1 MKIAFYA
8 PLKSP
13 DHPVPSGDRQIARS
27 LLRALNHAGHDTLIA
42 SHLRSFDAHGDAQR
56 QARLRRI
63 GARIAARLVRRW
75 REAPPPD
82 VWLTYHVYHKAPD
95 VIGPLVSRALCIPY
109 VAVEASI
116 TLRERDGPWS
126 SGHALAVDA
135 IRGAD
140 TIICVNPRDLPEV
153 RRARAS
159 SAPVDVLAPFVD
171 AAAFTAG
178 LDTVRSSARDDC
190 SVRLIAVAMMRDGAK
205 LASYRAL
212 AAALAQLPDV
222 RWSLRI
228 VGDGPAR
235 RDVEDA
241 FGPVR
246 DRVSFVG
253 ERAGPAIAALLRDSD
268 VLVWPA
274 IGEAIGLVFVEA
286 QACGLPVIGGDSPGV
301 AAVVDAGRTGV
312 LVPREDPPAFA
323 AAIRR
328 LANDPSLRQ
337 RMGAAAAAHVR
348 ARHDVPV
355 AAAALDAILRRV
367 VQARHPLE
375 ATRTS

>member
-27 LLRALNHAGHDTLIA
+27 LLRALDRAGHDTVIT
-42 SHLRSFDAHGDAQR
+42 SHLRSFDAQGDAQR
-56 QARLRRI
+56 QARLRQI

-75 REAPPPD
+75 REALPPD
-82 VWLTYHVYHKAPD
+82 LWLSYHVYHKAPD
-95 VIGPLVSRALCIPY
+95 VIGPLVSRALRIPY

-116 TLRERDGPWS
+116 TPKQRDGRWS
-126 SGHALAVDA
+126 SGHALTVDA
-135 IRGAD
+135 VRGAD

-153 RRARAS
+153 RRARY
-159 SAPVDVLAPFVD
+159 SAAPLDVLAPFIDV
-171 AAAFTAG
+171 AEFTAG
-178 LDTVRSSARDDC
+178 LDTVRSNARDDRG
-190 SVRLIAVAMMRDGAK
+190 VRLIAVAMMRGGAK

-212 AAALAQLPDV
+212 AAALAHLPDV
-222 RWSLRI
+222 RWSLRL

-286 QACGLPVIGGDSPGV
+286 QACGVPVIGGDSPGV

-328 LANDPSLRQ
+328 LANDQSLRQ

>member
-1 MKIAFYA
+1 
-8 PLKSP
+8 
-13 DHPVPSGDRQIARS
+13 
-27 LLRALNHAGHDTLIA
+27 
-42 SHLRSFDAHGDAQR
+42 
-56 QARLRRI
+56 
-63 GARIAARLVRRW
+63 
-75 REAPPPD
+75 
-82 VWLTYHVYHKAPD
+82 
-95 VIGPLVSRALCIPY
+95 
-109 VAVEASI
+109 
-116 TLRERDGPWS
+116 
-126 SGHALAVDA
+126 
-135 IRGAD
+135 
-140 TIICVNPRDLPEV
+140 
-153 RRARAS
+153 
-159 SAPVDVLAPFVD
+159 
-171 AAAFTAG
+171 
-178 LDTVRSSARDDC
+178 
-190 SVRLIAVAMMRDGAK
+190 MMRDGAK

-235 RDVEDA
+235 RDVEHA

-246 DRVSFVG
+246 GRVSFVG

-312 LVPREDPPAFA
+312 LVPMEDPPAFA

-348 ARHDVPV
+348 RATTCPWPPPRSTRSCATSCRHATRWKRRARHE
-355 AAAALDAILRRV
+355 RRLPASR
-367 VQARHPLE
+367 QRPPG
-375 ATRTS
+375 TR